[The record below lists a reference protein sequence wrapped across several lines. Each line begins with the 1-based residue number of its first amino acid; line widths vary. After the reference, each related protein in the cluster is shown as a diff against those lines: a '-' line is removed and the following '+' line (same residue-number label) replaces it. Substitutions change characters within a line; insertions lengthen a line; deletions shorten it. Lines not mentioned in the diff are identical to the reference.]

1 MIPDL
6 ADMVHAA
13 VDEAAAT
20 GRGVYFELHQAAGC
34 EAHHASLVRGASDV
48 AEITLGIMRAK
59 GIVIDAAGWVHHP
72 EIVVRLFVHHN

>member
-6 ADMVHAA
+6 ADVVNAA

-20 GRGVYFELHQAAGC
+20 GRGVYVELHQAAAC
-34 EAHHASLVRGASDV
+34 QSHHDCLARGASDV

-59 GIVIDAAGWVHHP
+59 GLVIDAAGWVHHP